1 MAKEYGLEELKK
13 DYTKIEKKYN
23 LPIFEKLNEDFQIEK
38 IAEIETDFLLK
49 EVRKL
54 MADKFSNYLRFIE
67 ALLNPVNAPMFI
79 FSVVKSIN
87 NGEKKKL
94 TEIYKKLAKIEVEL
108 IELDI
113 KFLEEKEAEFIKRSY
128 KIWQDIKEDILSVIN
143 VIKKNWDSKFE
154 ANNRGYFG

>member
-54 MADKFSNYLRFIE
+54 MTDKFSNYLRFIE